1 MGQSKPFKPMA
12 LVVEDEE
19 MQRDVVAML
28 LEECEM
34 GVIQCDSAESA
45 LKVLEEV
52 GPLLTMLYT
61 DVNLAGEIDGI
72 ELARVTRDQY
82 PQIHVIV
89 ASGRGLNKDLPE
101 HTLFM
106 QKPFLPLDLLREAE
120 RARSASWP
128 S

>member
-19 MQRDVVAML
+19 LQRDVVTLL

-34 GVIQCDSAESA
+34 GVIQCDSAEA
-45 LKVLEEV
+45 AMHVLKEV

-61 DVNLAGEIDGI
+61 DVNLAGPIDGI
-72 ELARVTRDQY
+72 DLARVTRSQY

-89 ASGRGLNKDLPE
+89 ASGRGLSKDLPE

-106 QKPFLPLDLLREAE
+106 KKPFLPLDLLREAE
-120 RARSASWP
+120 RARSSSWP

>member
-19 MQRDVVAML
+19 VQRDVVAML

-34 GVIQCDSAESA
+34 GVIQCDSAEAA
-45 LKVLEEV
+45 LHVLDQV
-52 GPLLTMLYT
+52 GPMLTMLYT
-61 DVNLAGEIDGI
+61 DDSLAGDIDGI
-72 ELARVTRDQY
+72 ELARVTRERF
-82 PQIHVIV
+82 PQIHVVV
-89 ASGRGLNKDLPE
+89 ASGRGLNRDLPE

-120 RARSASWP
+120 RARVSSRP